1 MRLTRKTVAALG
13 LSGALT
19 VMGGVLASAAVL
31 NLPILG
37 FGEAANQAAAPPR
50 VIHRTVYDDHYVTA
64 NTAPKAEAPAAGSPA
79 PKAAP
84 GAPAT
89 TTVPT
94 AGTAAPA
101 GAPASVAAT
110 APAAPAG
117 TAPAGAPAFVGA
129 TAPAAPAAPA
139 GTAPAAP
146 ATTQPEVTPPP
157 PSGRPPAPAG
167 CREPE
172 WDSEHQA
179 WHCSNGESGDE

>member
-64 NTAPKAEAPAAGSPA
+64 NTAPKAPAAGSPA
-79 PKAAP
+79 SKAAP

-89 TTVPT
+89 TTDIHPLRICL
-94 AGTAAPA
+94 ASRASRRC
-101 GAPASVAAT
+101 APAS
-110 APAAPAG
+110 
-117 TAPAGAPAFVGA
+117 
-129 TAPAAPAAPA
+129 
-139 GTAPAAP
+139 
-146 ATTQPEVTPPP
+146 
-157 PSGRPPAPAG
+157 
-167 CREPE
+167 CR
-172 WDSEHQA
+172 
-179 WHCSNGESGDE
+179 

>member
-13 LSGALT
+13 ISGALT

-37 FGEAANQAAAPPR
+37 FGEAATQAAAPPR

-101 GAPASVAAT
+101 SAPASVAAT
-110 APAAPAG
+110 APAAPSGA
-117 TAPAGAPAFVGA
+117 APAAPSG
-129 TAPAAPAAPA
+129 AAPAAPA

-157 PSGRPPAPAG
+157 PSGRPPVPAG

>member
-37 FGEAANQAAAPPR
+37 FGEAATQAAAPPR

-64 NTAPKAEAPAAGSPA
+64 NTAPKAPAAGSPA
-79 PKAAP
+79 SKAAP

-89 TTVPT
+89 TTEPT

-101 GAPASVAAT
+101 GGPAFVAAT

-117 TAPAGAPAFVGA
+117 TAPAAPSGA
-129 TAPAAPAAPA
+129 APSGTAPAAPA

-157 PSGRPPAPAG
+157 PSGRPPVPAG